1 MRLNRT
7 TLILLATCA
16 AIIVGVLALTNNQAS
31 APDAATRAPAV
42 QTAAT
47 VGRLLPDLTQ
57 DAVVALEIVD
67 NQTGDHVRMA
77 RGADDAWAIVRAT
90 YSADRATD
98 ESAVRNRLETLL
110 TLEANDRF
118 DSDKL
123 ADFGLTTPAYVLTL
137 TTQDG
142 TLHTIYVGN
151 ANPAGN
157 RRYLFVTQSEPG
169 AATPEPE
176 PTSTPTPETTAEAT
190 AEPDAEPTAT
200 PSPLPYTPF
209 RLEAASG
216 TVFLVVKSTMDSL
229 TNLVAQPPYVPPPTP
244 TVTPTAT
251 LNPLSEVEMATLT
264 AIPYATATAVFE
276 RFAATATAQAE
287 ATAEA
292 TTEATPE
299 AGQ

>member
-7 TLILLATCA
+7 TLILLAACA

-31 APDAATRAPAV
+31 APDAATPAPAV

-77 RGADDAWAIVRAT
+77 RSADDAWEIVRAT
-90 YSADRATD
+90 YSTARATD
-98 ESAVRNRLETLL
+98 ESAVRSRLETLL

-118 DSDKL
+118 DSDSL
-123 ADFGLTTPAYVLTL
+123 ADFGLTTPAYILTL
-137 TTQDG
+137 TTEDG

-157 RRYLFVTQSEPG
+157 RRYLFVAQSEPG
-169 AATPEPE
+169 AAAPEPE
-176 PTSTPTPETTAEAT
+176 PTSTPTAEAT
-190 AEPDAEPTAT
+190 AELGAEPTAT
-200 PSPLPYTPF
+200 PSPLPFNPF

-229 TNLVAQPPYVPPPTP
+229 TNLIAQPPYVPPPTP

-292 TTEATPE
+292 TAEVTPE